1 MKIDIINLII
11 KNAIEVMSS
20 FLQAYIW
27 NLLDQNEQPIVEVI
41 N

>member
-11 KNAIEVMSS
+11 KKAIEVMSS

-27 NLLDQNEQPIVEVI
+27 KLLDQNGQPIVEVI